1 MLYPRFRMGRPS
13 KALSL
18 RFLHLLLRSRSLLKD
33 CTNFTSLLH
42 LSAFPALPISP
53 FLHQVL
59 HAHHS
64 PLQSLQ
70 MAHRN
75 RSPINKLA
83 LGLALASISC
93 LLCSQAPIFLR
104 LDLSNLPDLPPPTL
118 DMAQP
123 KTIHLCHLRRVTMT

>member
-1 MLYPRFRMGRPS
+1 MLYPRLRMARPS

-18 RFLHLLLRSRSLLKD
+18 RFLHLLLRGRSLLKHS
-33 CTNFTSLLH
+33 TNFTSLLH
-42 LSAFPALPISP
+42 LSVFHALPISL

-59 HAHHS
+59 LAHHS

-75 RSPINKLA
+75 RSPISKLT
-83 LGLALASISC
+83 LGLVLASISC

-104 LDLSNLPDLPPPTL
+104 LDLSNLPDLPLPTL
-118 DMAQP
+118 DIAQP
-123 KTIHLCHLRRVTMT
+123 KTTHLCHLRRVTMT